1 MKHLINILKGAAIG
15 IGMIIPGVS
24 GGTIAV
30 LLNIYEDM
38 ISAISNLKKEFKKSF
53 FFLLPI
59 LIGMVLA
66 FAAMYFPLKLSLQHF
81 PLQTITL
88 FVGLMIGSLPKLCK
102 DAASNG
108 FEKKFDIISF
118 IIPLIIVIGI
128 CFIPNMGVVSL
139 GNDMVWYSY
148 ILLFIMGILASCAL
162 VIPGISGSMLLLI
175 FGYYEPLLNT
185 ISALK
190 DTPLHALLVLVVF
203 AIGLVIGFFT
213 ISKIM
218 NFLLTKHR
226 RVTYWAIVGFVFGS
240 IPAIYISYDFT
251 DVDLAWYT
259 FLTAAIIGIIGIIG
273 SFFLIRLSE
282 KKTIA
287 KEEVVEETKEAE

>member
-1 MKHLINILKGAAIG
+1 MKNLINILKGAAIG

-30 LLNIYEDM
+30 LLNIYEGM
-38 ISAISNLKKEFKKSF
+38 IEAISNLKKDFKKSF
-53 FFLLPI
+53 FYLLPI
-59 LIGMVLA
+59 GIGMVLA
-66 FAAMYFPLKLSLQHF
+66 FAAMYFPLKLSLEHF
-81 PLQTITL
+81 PIQTITL
-88 FVGLMIGSLPKLCK
+88 FVGLMIGSLPKLCL
-102 DAASNG
+102 DAHANG
-108 FEKKFDIISF
+108 FNKKFDIISF
-118 IIPLIIVIGI
+118 IIPLAVVIGI

-139 GNDMVWYSY
+139 GEDMVWYSY
-148 ILLFIMGILASCAL
+148 ILLFVIGILASCAL

-203 AIGLVIGFFT
+203 IVGLVIGFFM
-213 ISKIM
+213 ISKLM

-240 IPAIYISYDFT
+240 IPGIYLSYDFNGT
-251 DVDLAWYT
+251 NLAWYT
-259 FLTAAIIGIIGIIG
+259 FVTAAVLGIIGIIA

-282 KKTIA
+282 KKTLV
-287 KEEVVEETKEAE
+287 KEDTTNETN

>member
-1 MKHLINILKGAAIG
+1 MKTLINILKGAAIG
-15 IGMIIPGVS
+15 VGMIIPGVS
-24 GGTIAV
+24 GGTVAV

-38 ISAISNLKKEFKKSF
+38 IKAISNLKKEFKKSF

-66 FAAMYFPLKLSLQHF
+66 FIAMYFPLKLSLQHF

-102 DAASNG
+102 DAISNG

-118 IIPLIIVIGI
+118 IIPLVIVIGI

-139 GNDMVWYSY
+139 GNDMAWYRY
-148 ILLFIMGILASCAL
+148 ILLFLMGILTSCAL
-162 VIPGISGSMLLLI
+162 VVPGISGSMLLLI

-190 DTPLHALLVLVVF
+190 DTPLHALLVLVIF
-203 AIGLVIGFFT
+203 ALGLVIGFFV

-218 NFLLTKHR
+218 DYLLSKHR

-240 IPAIYISYDFT
+240 IPAIYISYDFSSIT
-251 DVDLAWYT
+251 LAWYT
-259 FLTAAIIGIIGIIG
+259 YLTTIVIGVIGIIA

-282 KKTIA
+282 KKAIA
-287 KEEVVEETKEAE
+287 SEEVKESTAENN